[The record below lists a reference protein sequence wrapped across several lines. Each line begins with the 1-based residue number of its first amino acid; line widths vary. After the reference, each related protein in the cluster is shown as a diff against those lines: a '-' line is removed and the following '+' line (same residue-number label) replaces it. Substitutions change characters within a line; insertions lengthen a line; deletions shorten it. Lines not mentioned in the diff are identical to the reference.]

1 MGATAPLG
9 LKQVAGLTPIFRIS
23 VVGSLCL
30 PFPLSMVFYLKQ
42 FGTICSIAFTFNS
55 TLGFES

>member
-1 MGATAPLG
+1 MGATAPLV

-30 PFPLSMVFYLKQ
+30 PFPLSMVFL
-42 FGTICSIAFTFNS
+42 FETIWYN
-55 TLGFES
+55 L